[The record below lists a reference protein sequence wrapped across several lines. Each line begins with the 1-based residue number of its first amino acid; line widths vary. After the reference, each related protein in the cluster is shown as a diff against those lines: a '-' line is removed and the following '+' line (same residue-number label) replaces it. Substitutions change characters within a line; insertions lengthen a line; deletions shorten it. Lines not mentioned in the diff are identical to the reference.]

1 MPEHIG
7 RPDYDAIRASLY
19 YASIHLKLA
28 FGLRATFGFPATRP
42 GVSYLEAFSWGHH
55 VAEHDELV
63 LTREQEE
70 QAFAALGHCATYIS
84 VVQVH
89 TALESVHDDP
99 FQIPEADVASAFHIS
114 RLIRNAFAHNPFI
127 PVWEVRDAW
136 KNRRFVV
143 PDVVTLD
150 TGDLD
155 GKPLRR
161 EHYGGPIAILRLIE
175 FADRVVQ
182 SRAEQAA

>member
-28 FGLRATFGFPATRP
+28 FGLQASQPT
-42 GVSYLEAFSWGHH
+42 VSYLDAFSWGHH
-55 VAEHDELV
+55 VAEHDELA
-63 LTREQEE
+63 LTREQED
-70 QAFAALGHCATYIS
+70 QAFAALVHCATYIS
-84 VVQVH
+84 AVQVH

-99 FQIPEADVASAFHIS
+99 FQIREADVASAFQIS

-127 PVWEVRDAW
+127 PVWEVREAW

-143 PDVVTLD
+143 PDVITLD
-150 TGDLD
+150 TANLD
-155 GKPLRR
+155 RKPVRR

>member
-28 FGLRATFGFPATRP
+28 FGLRTTFGFPATRP
-42 GVSYLEAFSWGHH
+42 SLSYLEVFSWGQH

-70 QAFAALGHCATYIS
+70 QAFATLGHCATYIS

-99 FQIPEADVASAFHIS
+99 FQIAEADVASAFHIS

-143 PDVVTLD
+143 PDVITLD
-150 TGDLD
+150 TSDLD

-161 EHYGGPIAILRLIE
+161 EDYGGPIAILRLIE
-175 FADRVVQ
+175 FAERVVQ
-182 SRAEQAA
+182 SRAEEAA